1 MGMVNGLGPQ
11 NWILPDLEFGEVA
24 LRFGKIWV
32 QARASLNRVI
42 ACSVWLLFPDAPP
55 GFNSFSGLAKPPLT
69 ARLDGNAMNANEPK
83 TLQRDVEASIVPV
96 GTKVTLQKGE
106 QAYITQSLGG
116 SYTVVVNGN
125 MFRIAGQDADALGL
139 EVQAKPAAA
148 TIGPVTQEQ
157 LEKQVWDSL
166 KTCYDPEIPVNVVDL
181 GLIYDCHLTPLG
193 NNNYKADVKMTLTAP
208 GCGMGP
214 VLAQDVQNKLISLE
228 PIDEANV
235 ELVWDPPWNQG
246 MMTEAAKLQ
255 LGLM

>member
-1 MGMVNGLGPQ
+1 MSSEQ
-11 NWILPDLEFGEVA
+11 KIL
-24 LRFGKIWV
+24 
-32 QARASLNRVI
+32 
-42 ACSVWLLFPDAPP
+42 
-55 GFNSFSGLAKPPLT
+55 T
-69 ARLDGNAMNANEPK
+69 
-83 TLQRDVEASIVPV
+83 RDVEASVVPI

-106 QAYITQSLGG
+106 TAHITQSLGG

-125 MFRIAGQDADALGL
+125 MFRIADKDADALGI
-139 EVQAKPAAA
+139 EVPVAPAATA
-148 TIGPVTQEQ
+148 APTGPVTQEQ
-157 LEKQVWDSL
+157 LEKQVWEAL

-181 GLIYDCHLTPLG
+181 GLIYDCHLTPIG
-193 NNNYKADVKMTLTAP
+193 VDNYKADVKMTLTAP